1 MRLKPWLES
10 HNWKHKAV
18 DALNSDQLPKE
29 EYDEIINSLLDI
41 NRQQIDQ
48 RRIKNWA
55 ILSLLTEFLI
65 DNHIHRICAV
75 SKSNM
80 KRQNRKYVVVGR
92 DNQSIAIS
100 SNHLKKIKKN
110 SRCRWYPNVKLTSRL
125 VLEGLDYLI
134 LIHIGL
140 YQILRSVW
148 TPCSFLI

>member
-1 MRLKPWLES
+1 MIGKASS
-10 HNWKHKAV
+10 HNWKHIAV

-92 DNQSIAIS
+92 DNQSIATS
-100 SNHLKKIKKN
+100 SNHLKKIKK
-110 SRCRWYPNVKLTSRL
+110 
-125 VLEGLDYLI
+125 E
-134 LIHIGL
+134 
-140 YQILRSVW
+140 
-148 TPCSFLI
+148 F